1 MQKYRVSCVPLR
13 ILMVQAHPSE
23 SGSIQ
28 LDPQVQAQ
36 IQETL
41 QALLDL
47 PARQLREELS
57 RRQTT
62 FPEVTLLAEYL
73 SYQPYQVEFNPL
85 MHAFENYVQKNLP
98 TWKEQASQDE
108 LKTFSAIQ
116 KRFEDAV
123 IRFRQARENYEK
135 QAQEAADKARAL
147 LAELRD
153 IVLREQLDAYG
164 RVRSIAREWGR
175 LRNRLLKKDRKELVE
190 AFKNFFMQFDQI
202 YERYKDI
209 FEQEQKSILERRRQI
224 INEIQALF
232 PPENARVTA
241 EFWQQQR
248 DKLALLQR
256 EWQSIPIL
264 RGREE
269 AALTRQYRELIR
281 KFREQYMLFR
291 SQVHQRIQKNPILAQ
306 AYQRKK
312 QIIDLLTPI
321 INQDYTSIEQWAQAQ
336 KQVQSFVREWRK
348 LTESTLSQDDSR
360 EVRRYYMPL
369 NQQFGELLDAFY
381 EKSEQFNKQYR
392 QQQIRRLVEEGENL
406 LSQTEK
412 LLSKDVIEA
421 WKHFRAYA
429 SRWLRRA
436 HRFRKEEPIAAMYEK
451 LMGMRERL
459 SEARKAYQKRL
470 SENLERRIH
479 ILNQLDQMSEGPTPA
494 PLEAYIEK
502 LLEYEQAGEVL
513 PSAQE
518 RLSHRYRQAIQ
529 RYLQATGLS
538 EAEFNEAWLKAQV
551 SRQSPAEVQKTIRSL
566 KAQLKRLEADLNGYQ
581 NTLALLSK
589 GKGTETLRQELE
601 AKIRLTQSNIQRISE
616 TIKLFQALAK
626 SPNAPSSPSA

>member
-1 MQKYRVSCVPLR
+1 MYKISCVPLR

-23 SGSIQ
+23 HGSIP

-41 QALLDL
+41 QALLEV
-47 PARQLREELS
+47 PARQIREELS
-57 RRQTT
+57 RKQST

-85 MHAFENYVQKNLP
+85 MHAFENYVQKNLLA
-98 TWKEQASQDE
+98 WKEQANPEES
-108 LKTFSAIQ
+108 KTFSTVQ

-123 IRFRQARENYEK
+123 VRFRQAREAYEK
-135 QAQEAADKARAL
+135 QAQEAADKARTL

-153 IVLREQLDAYG
+153 IVLREQLDAHG
-164 RVRSIAREWGR
+164 RVRTIAREWSR
-175 LRNRLLKKDRKELVE
+175 LRNRLLKKDRKELLE
-190 AFKNFFMQFDQI
+190 PFKNFFSQFYQI

-209 FEQEQKSILERRRQI
+209 FEQEQKSILERRSQI
-224 INEIQALF
+224 VREIQSLF

-256 EWQSIPIL
+256 EWQSIPLL

-269 AALTRQYRELIR
+269 AELTRQYRELTR

-291 SQVHQRIQKNPILAQ
+291 SQAHQRIQKNPVLAQ
-306 AYQRKK
+306 AYQRKR

-321 INQDYTSIEQWAQAQ
+321 VNQEYANIEQWRQAQ
-336 KQVQSFVREWRK
+336 KQVQSFVYEWRK

-369 NQQFGELLDAFY
+369 NQQFGELLDNFY

-392 QQQIRRLVEEGENL
+392 QQQIRRLVEQAEHT

-412 LLSKDVIEA
+412 LLSKEVTEA
-421 WKHFRAYA
+421 WKLFRAQA

-436 HRFRKEEPIAAMYEK
+436 QRFKKEEAIAAMYDK
-451 LMGMRERL
+451 LTSMRGRL
-459 SEARKAYQKRL
+459 AEARKAYQKRL

-479 ILNQLDQMSEGPTPA
+479 ILNQLDQMSEGSTPA

-502 LLEYEQAGEVL
+502 LLEYENAGEVL

-518 RLSHRYRQAIQ
+518 RLNHRYRQALQ
-529 RYLQATGLS
+529 RYLQVTGLS
-538 EAEFNEAWLKAQV
+538 ETEFNEAWLKAQV
-551 SRQSPAEVQKTIRSL
+551 ARQSPAEIQKTIRSL
-566 KAQLKRLEADLNGYQ
+566 KAQLKRLETDLNGYQ
-581 NTLALLSK
+581 NTLALLAK
-589 GKGTETLRQELE
+589 GKGTEGLRQDIE
-601 AKIRLTQSNIQRISE
+601 AKIQHTQSNIQRVSE
-616 TIKLFQALAK
+616 TIKFFQSLAK
-626 SPNAPSSPSA
+626 SPNAPSSSST

>member
-1 MQKYRVSCVPLR
+1 MQKYRVSCVPLHSP
-13 ILMVQAHPSE
+13 MVQAHPSE
-23 SGSIQ
+23 YGSIQ

-36 IQETL
+36 IQEYL

-57 RRQTT
+57 RRQPT

-98 TWKEQASQDE
+98 AWKEQTSQDD
-108 LKTFSAIQ
+108 LKTFSAVQ

-123 IRFRQARENYEK
+123 IRFRQARETYEK
-135 QAQEAADKARAL
+135 QAQEAADRARTL

-190 AFKNFFMQFDQI
+190 AFKNFFLQFDQI

-209 FEQEQKSILERRRQI
+209 FEQEQRSILERRSQI
-224 INEIQALF
+224 IREIQALF

-269 AALTRQYRELIR
+269 AALTRQYKELTR

-291 SQVHQRIQKNPILAQ
+291 SQAHQRIQKNPILAQ

-312 QIIDLLTPI
+312 QIIDLLLPI
-321 INQDYTSIEQWAQAQ
+321 VNQEYASIEQWSQAQ
-336 KQVQSFVREWRK
+336 KQVQNFVREWRK

-369 NQQFGELLDAFY
+369 NQQFGELLDTFY

-392 QQQIRRLVEEGENL
+392 QQQIRRLVEEAENL

-412 LLSKDVIEA
+412 LLSKEVIEA

-436 HRFRKEEPIAAMYEK
+436 HRFKKDDPIAAMYDK

-479 ILNQLDQMSEGPTPA
+479 ILNHLDQMSEGATPA

-518 RLSHRYRQAIQ
+518 RLNHRYRQAMQ

-538 EAEFNEAWLKAQV
+538 ETEFNEAWLKAQV

-581 NTLALLSK
+581 NTLSLLSK
-589 GKGTETLRQELE
+589 GKGTEGLRQDLE
-601 AKIRLTQSNIQRISE
+601 AKIELTQSNIQRISE
-616 TIKLFQALAK
+616 TIKSFQSLAR
-626 SPNAPSSPSA
+626 SSNASSSPST